1 MKMSAIIEDFSA
13 ADLRAYGRVC
23 GWALAL
29 VHARSGD
36 AAIIAGYMGSSEVFD
51 DALCDFAVDYADQS
65 DRDYKAFVKAVREG
79 RIKATMEGEPSARCP
94 LLALLRSAG
103 RGRECLMLGIDRK

>member
-51 DALCDFAVDYADQS
+51 DALFDFAVDYADQS

-94 LLALLRSAG
+94 LLAQMRSADWV
-103 RGRECLMLGIDRK
+103 RKCLLSGGD